1 MKTLAVLSDT
11 HGNLS
16 AIERVL
22 PILESVDYVVHL
34 GDCNA
39 DMKGFNSIKD
49 KLITVKGNCDFSIG
63 EKTKIVDI
71 EGKRLLFTHGD
82 MFGVKSSLNRICY
95 FAEENKVDA
104 VFYGHTHEAF
114 CESVNGILFVN
125 PGAMARMQ
133 VQKSF
138 AYVTVCDGK
147 ILCNI
152 NRSICL

>member
-1 MKTLAVLSDT
+1 MRTLAVLSDT

-16 AIERVL
+16 AIEKIL
-22 PILESVDYVVHL
+22 PILESVDFVVHL
-34 GDCNA
+34 GDCNS
-39 DMKGFNSIKD
+39 DMKGFTSIKD
-49 KLITVKGNCDFSIG
+49 KLITVKGNCDLCIG
-63 EKTKIVDI
+63 EKVKMVEV

-82 MFGVKSSLNRICY
+82 LFGVKSSLNRISY
-95 FAEENKVDA
+95 YAEENKVDA

-114 CESVNGILFVN
+114 CESVNGILYVN

-138 AYVTVCDGK
+138 AYVTVLEDK

-152 NRSICL
+152 NRSVL